1 MRALSLRTLSR
12 GNLAV
17 LLLVFALVGCSS
29 GEPDPSSSPADSTN
43 PLGYVD
49 PIVVRPAAGSPNVP
63 ALTEGLNDVGYDL
76 FHYLATGN
84 GDIVLS
90 PLSIGLAFGMLD
102 LGATGTVA
110 EALDD
115 LFAYPVDGN
124 DRFSAFNALEQG
136 VVSEPDPA
144 SGDPED
150 GYPEAPIVRVGN
162 RLFRDAAFEA
172 YPEYAEGLARWFGAG
187 VEPLEIAQDPEA
199 ARLYIN
205 DWVDDKTMGLI
216 PDLIPAGAI
225 NVDTVMVLVNTLY
238 LKAQWAEQFDEAAT
252 EDEDFTLLDG
262 TTVTVPLMHTRLDTR
277 AHVGDDFSAVE
288 IPYTYTGDLSML
300 VILPDE
306 GKYADVESGLGTE
319 FVDSVDSLLDATP
332 VDLALPRFE
341 SASEVNLRQA
351 FEDGLGVTGLFY
363 VPELLG
369 IGEGIVV
376 TDAVHS
382 AKIVVDEEGTEAA
395 AATAIMVGKGAP
407 NMDELVGIRVDRPF
421 LYVIRDGSTGAVL
434 FVGRVLDPS
443 A

>member
-49 PIVVRPAAGSPNVP
+49 PIVVRPAAGSPDVP

-76 FHYLATGN
+76 FHYLADGD

-110 EALDD
+110 QALDD
-115 LFAYPVDGN
+115 LFGYPVEGDA
-124 DRFSAFNALEQG
+124 RYSAFNTLEQG
-136 VVSEPDPA
+136 VVSEPGPV
-144 SGDPED
+144 SNDPED
-150 GYPEAPIVRVGN
+150 GYPEVPIVRVGN
-162 RLFRDAAFEA
+162 RMFRDAAFEA

-187 VEPLEIAQDPEA
+187 VEPLQIAGDPEA

-205 DWVDDKTMGLI
+205 GWVDEKTMGLI
-216 PDLIPAGAI
+216 PELIPQGLI
-225 NVDTVMVLVNTLY
+225 NADTVMVLVNTLY

-252 EDEDFTLLDG
+252 EDADFTLLDG
-262 TTVTVPLMHTRLDTR
+262 TTVTVPLMHALLDTR
-277 AHVGDDFSAVE
+277 AYVGDEFAAVE
-288 IPYTYTGDLSML
+288 IPYSYTGDLSML

-306 GKYADVESGLGTE
+306 GAYADIESRLGTE
-319 FVDSVDSLLDATP
+319 FVASADALLDVTP
-332 VDLALPRFE
+332 VDLHLPRFE
-341 SASEVNLRQA
+341 SSSDINLRQA
-351 FEDGLGVTGLFY
+351 FEEGLGVTGLFY

-369 IGEGIVV
+369 IGEGIFV

-382 AKIVVDEEGTEAA
+382 ATIVVDEEGTEAA
-395 AATAIMVGKGAP
+395 AATAIMAGKGAP
-407 NMDELVGIRVDRPF
+407 NMDEIVEIRVDRPF
-421 LYVIRDGSTGAVL
+421 LYLIRDGSTGAVL

-443 A
+443 T